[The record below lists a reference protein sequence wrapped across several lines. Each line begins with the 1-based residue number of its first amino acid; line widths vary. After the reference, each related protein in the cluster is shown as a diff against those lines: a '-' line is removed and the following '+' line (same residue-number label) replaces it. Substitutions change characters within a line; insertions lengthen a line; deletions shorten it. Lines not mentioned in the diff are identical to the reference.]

1 MIVTV
6 PVEEGAL
13 YRLGEI
19 KIEGA
24 ENLTKEQVRAMLGI
38 QQGDIANG
46 EAIGKWLFEDLKELY
61 GEMGYI
67 QYIAEPE
74 PEFRVVDHAANEGVV
89 DFKVTIEEGQLF
101 RIRSI
106 KFEGSNV
113 SEKELRNLLLIRAGD
128 VSTNSSSKRV
138 SIN

>member
-1 MIVTV
+1 
-6 PVEEGAL
+6 
-13 YRLGEI
+13 
-19 KIEGA
+19 
-24 ENLTKEQVRAMLGI
+24 
-38 QQGDIANG
+38 
-46 EAIGKWLFEDLKELY
+46 
-61 GEMGYI
+61 MGYI

-113 SEKELRNLLLIRAGD
+113 SEKELRSVAHPRWRCFQPTALR
-128 VSTNSSSKRV
+128 KECQ
-138 SIN
+138 SIERDELV